1 MISSPPERKALWLDG
16 GTGPAYSN
24 QIKDNDLKLT
34 ISGLKMDIS

>member
-1 MISSPPERKALWLDG
+1 MFSSPPERKALWLDG